1 MARTL
6 TLYEEGRNKETGGG
20 GMGGGGRYPSPYPSL
35 LL

>member
-20 GMGGGGRYPSPYPSL
+20 GYGGGGGGPTPPQNRPY
-35 LL
+35 

>member
-20 GMGGGGRYPSPYPSL
+20 GYGGRYPSPNPSL